1 MRLKRPWLSPTK
13 PPQSDTSTAR
23 VVYLGATQH
32 GTARKKVVTARSQH
46 HVQCWRAVGAVA
58 ASHHTHPRRRS
69 HLATELLKEPPLIP
83 YATPRHSIDHAM
95 PAQVPSSRLAA
106 RTRERPALRSD
117 AAITAGGARRG
128 GGRGGGERRSRACLE
143 AAGPCGMQPADGGC
157 AAARPDQDRHGWRQQ
172 DGENARGA
180 IPVMTTQSLLPPSAS
195 YTGFTTNSVPAT
207 PISTSMC
214 SPGSSCSRPR
224 PARSAARR
232 SMPRGLA
239 LASSAAV
246 GR

>member
-128 GGRGGGERRSRACLE
+128 GGRGGGSGGQERAWKLRGHAACSLPMVGVQLPGLTKIGTDGASRM
-143 AAGPCGMQPADGGC
+143 G
-157 AAARPDQDRHGWRQQ
+157 RTHGVQY
-172 DGENARGA
+172 
-180 IPVMTTQSLLPPSAS
+180 L
-195 YTGFTTNSVPAT
+195 
-207 PISTSMC
+207 
-214 SPGSSCSRPR
+214 
-224 PARSAARR
+224 
-232 SMPRGLA
+232 
-239 LASSAAV
+239 
-246 GR
+246 